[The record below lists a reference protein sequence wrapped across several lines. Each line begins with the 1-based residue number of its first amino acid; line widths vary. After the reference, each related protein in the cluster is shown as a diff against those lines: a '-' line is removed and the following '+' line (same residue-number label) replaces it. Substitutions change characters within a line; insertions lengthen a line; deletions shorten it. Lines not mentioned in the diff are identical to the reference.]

1 MTLLMV
7 KKKPVG
13 HCGPLYGPVWNE
25 GIQNAGIGKNAG
37 IRYDEK

>member
-1 MTLLMV
+1 MKRKIVSSICDKIIGL
-7 KKKPVG
+7 
-13 HCGPLYGPVWNE
+13 GPVWNE